1 MNILVSSN
9 DRYKV
14 PLMVMLS
21 SFIRHNPVRDGEK
34 HTVWLIESEMSE
46 PVYRE
51 IEAFLAEKSADLRRL
66 HVSGELFA
74 KAGTRSYISRETYYR
89 LLAGSLLPETESRVL
104 WLDADMIARS
114 DIRTL
119 YEHGLGDAM
128 AAACGYGEAMQE
140 LIERNARSLGLN
152 DPKSYFNAGVM
163 LLNLKAL
170 RENITEARLMEL
182 VTGESTKKY
191 LFSDQD
197 VLNLLLNGKV
207 HILDWKIW
215 NCLIHC
221 IRDAEDLEY
230 EKENAAIVH
239 YAGEAKPWRFSD
251 IHFADEWMEEY
262 RTVFGEDAQ
271 LKRMSYFRLKAL
283 FDRQKQK
290 ERSGGSLS

>member
-51 IEAFLAEKSADLRRL
+51 IEAFLAEKSVNLRRL

-74 KAGTRSYISRETYYR
+74 EAGTRAYISRETYYR
-89 LLAGSLLPETESRVL
+89 LLAGNLLPETENRVL
-104 WLDADMIARS
+104 WLDADMLVRS
-114 DIRTL
+114 SIRAL
-119 YEHGLGDAM
+119 YEHDLGEAM
-128 AAACGYGEAMQE
+128 VAACGYGEPMRE
-140 LIERNARSLGLN
+140 LIKDNADRLEMHH
-152 DPKSYFNAGVM
+152 PESYFNAGMM
-163 LLNLKAL
+163 LLNLKSC
-170 RENITEARLMEL
+170 RENISQEKLQTL
-182 VTGESTKKY
+182 VSGDRTKDF
-191 LFSDQD
+191 LFPGQD
-197 VLNLLLNGKV
+197 VTNILFDGSVRL
-207 HILDWKIW
+207 LDWRIW

-221 IRDAEDLEY
+221 IRDTEDLEY

-239 YAGEAKPWRFSD
+239 YAGEAKPWKFSD

-262 RTVFGEDAQ
+262 RAVCGEDAQ
-271 LKRMSYFRLKAL
+271 PKRMSYFRLKAL